1 MILNVKFFKRCK
13 HHLFLLSSVG
23 ERTDVAQMSHLLA
36 YVRFVGS
43 ITIEEEMLFC
53 RPLETTT
60 KAEDMLKLVEA
71 YFHEKDMK

>member
-1 MILNVKFFKRCK
+1 MQASPFFAIQCDKA
-13 HHLFLLSSVG
+13 
-23 ERTDVAQMSHLLA
+23 TDVAQMSHLLV

-60 KAEDMLKLVEA
+60 KAEDVLKLVEA
-71 YFHEKDMK
+71 